1 MTDRRG
7 FLTGAAAVGAG
18 LVAAGAARAQQT
30 QEAEA
35 ARVAPTNVQL
45 LLGSQEGRIPGDSL
59 AQKAQRAKEFG
70 FDGLELSP
78 GIVGRVDEYK
88 KILGDNGLGVAAI
101 CAADGPYIVPDEAQ
115 QRRAVDNAKRILDAA
130 GELGSP
136 GVIMVPAFNGAQGHL
151 VGWEGREL
159 LITLLRELGEHAVQA
174 GSRMLLEPL
183 NRGEARFLRQVEDA
197 ASICR
202 DVGSPGVGV
211 MGDFYHM
218 RHEETSDMAA
228 FIAGGPWLHHVHLAS
243 WNRNLPGQDERS
255 FVDGF
260 RGLKWIGYADYCSL
274 ECGIVGDAM
283 VELPKSVEFLRAQ
296 WELA

>member
-7 FLTGAAAVGAG
+7 FLSGV
-18 LVAAGAARAQQT
+18 VAAGAGLTVAGATRAQQT

-59 AQKAQRAKEFG
+59 AQKAERAKAYG

-78 GIVGRVDEYK
+78 GVVGRVDEYK
-88 KILGDNGLGVAAI
+88 QVLGDNGLGVAAI
-101 CAADGPYIVPDEAQ
+101 CAADGPYIVTDEAQ

-136 GVIMVPAFNGAQGHL
+136 GVIMVPAFNGAQGQL

-183 NRGEARFLRQVEDA
+183 NRGEARFLRQLGDA

-202 DVGSPGVGV
+202 DVNSPGVGL

-218 RHEETSDMAA
+218 RHEETSDMGA
-228 FIAGGPWLHHVHLAS
+228 FIAAGDWLHHVHLAS
-243 WNRNLPGQDERS
+243 WSRNLPGQDDRS

-274 ECGIVGDAM
+274 ECGIQGDPL

-296 WELA
+296 WEQA

>member
-45 LLGSQEGRIPGDSL
+45 LLGSQEGRIPGDGL

-136 GVIMVPAFNGAQGHL
+136 GVIMVPAFNGAQDHL

-183 NRGEARFLRQVEDA
+183 NRGEARFLRQVGDA

-228 FIAGGPWLHHVHLAS
+228 FIAGGEWLHHVHLAS
-243 WNRNLPGQDERS
+243 WSRNLPGQDDRS

-260 RGLKWIGYADYCSL
+260 RGLKWIGYSDYCSL
-274 ECGIVGDAM
+274 ECGVQGDPM